1 MIKPNFST
9 SPVKLSLKTPDI
21 SRLLSAAVINSQFRS
36 MLLCDPASAAETGY
50 EGESFSFDHKEKEKL
65 SAIHASSLREFATL
79 LAAI

>member
-1 MIKPNFST
+1 MIKPNFLS
-9 SPVKLSLKTPDI
+9 SPVKQSPNTSDI
-21 SRLLSAAVINSQFRS
+21 NRLLSAAVINRQFRS

-65 SAIHASSLREFATL
+65 CAIHASSLREFAAQ